1 MGIIKRLFC
10 KHKKKIH
17 AGTYLEDIGNGIKE
31 QVTYGSVKN
40 AVRSFINE
48 RWYQCMTKP

>member
-17 AGTYLEDIGNGIKE
+17 FGTYLEDIGNGIKE
-31 QVTYGSVKN
+31 TRKKLGDIHNDSGY
-40 AVRSFINE
+40 IL
-48 RWYQCMTKP
+48 